1 MTEDWQQAN
10 RAWWDEAAPLHT
22 TGGFYDLKGFLA
34 GRDDIRPFEPAELGS
49 VDGLTLCH
57 LQCHIGTDTLSWAR
71 RGARVTGL
79 DFSGPAIEAA
89 RHLAVDA
96 GLEADFV
103 CADVYDARAA
113 LGGRT
118 FDIVYTGI
126 GALTW
131 LPDLARWASL
141 VADLLRPG
149 GILYLVEVHPI
160 VNGLDG
166 DGKTI
171 VEHTIAAP
179 YRAWEDP
186 EGTGTYAAPEA
197 EMVNTITYYRNWAL
211 SEVVTAVLGAGL
223 RLELLGEQEVTNVPL
238 PWLVRSAGGLYRIK
252 PGSPRYPLT
261 YSLRAR
267 KSG

>member
-1 MTEDWQQAN
+1 
-10 RAWWDEAAPLHT
+10 
-22 TGGFYDLKGFLA
+22 
-34 GRDDIRPFEPAELGS
+34 
-49 VDGLTLCH
+49 
-57 LQCHIGTDTLSWAR
+57 
-71 RGARVTGL
+71 
-79 DFSGPAIEAA
+79 
-89 RHLAVDA
+89 
-96 GLEADFV
+96 
-103 CADVYDARAA
+103 
-113 LGGRT
+113 
-118 FDIVYTGI
+118 
-126 GALTW
+126 
-131 LPDLARWASL
+131 
-141 VADLLRPG
+141 
-149 GILYLVEVHPI
+149 VEVHPI
-160 VNGLDG
+160 VRGLDG

-197 EMVNTITYYRNWAL
+197 EMGNTITYCRSWAL

-238 PWLVRSAGGLYRIK
+238 PWLLRGPDGLYRIK